1 MTNSGNKQS
10 YTWVPLA
17 LAAALVVGV
26 LIGSHFTTQ
35 RSNDLDRKLN
45 NVLGIISNEYVDNV
59 NMDSLVELSIPEILS
74 NLDPHSIYFSAKD
87 LQAAN
92 EELNG
97 SFSGIGIS
105 FQVMSDTINV
115 IEVIPGGPAEKVGI
129 LAGDKIITVNGKPF
143 VGKGLNPNTVKDHLR
158 GAKGSTVKLGI
169 RRNNSEKTIYFTVK
183 RGDIPVK
190 SVDAAY
196 MIEKNTGYV
205 KVNQFGRTTYDEF
218 ITALGNLKE
227 EGAKRYI
234 VDLRGNGGG
243 YMEMA
248 ILMAN
253 EFLPKDQLIVST
265 KGRYRRDDSQVWSDG
280 NGKYQ
285 DAELVVL
292 IDEFSASSSEIFA
305 GAIQDNDRGL
315 IVGCRSFGKGLVQ
328 KQFELPD
335 NSAIRLTIAR
345 YYTPSGR
352 CNQKDYKLGGI
363 DNYDNELA
371 TRFKNGELYSRDS
384 IKLDKSKMYKTA
396 HGRVVY
402 GGGGIIPDIF
412 VPVDTSGMS
421 SYFQAV
427 LNAGLMQQYALLYSE
442 QHRASLKAIKDYK
455 SLLRVLSDNETLLN
469 DFVNY
474 ASRNGVP
481 ARWYYIDQ
489 SRSLLL
495 TDIKAFIARDL
506 LGQDAF
512 YPILNRNDRTVEA
525 ALKAL
530 NRHEATFPIIDSN
543 LH

>member
-1 MTNSGNKQS
+1 
-10 YTWVPLA
+10 
-17 LAAALVVGV
+17 
-26 LIGSHFTTQ
+26 
-35 RSNDLDRKLN
+35 
-45 NVLGIISNEYVDNV
+45 
-59 NMDSLVELSIPEILS
+59 
-74 NLDPHSIYFSAKD
+74 
-87 LQAAN
+87 
-92 EELNG
+92 
-97 SFSGIGIS
+97 
-105 FQVMSDTINV
+105 
-115 IEVIPGGPAEKVGI
+115 
-129 LAGDKIITVNGKPF
+129 
-143 VGKGLNPNTVKDHLR
+143 
-158 GAKGSTVKLGI
+158 
-169 RRNNSEKTIYFTVK
+169 
-183 RGDIPVK
+183 
-190 SVDAAY
+190 

-218 ITALGNLKE
+218 ITALGNLKD

-285 DAELVVL
+285 DA
-292 IDEFSASSSEIFA
+292 SASSSEIFA

-352 CNQKDYKLGGI
+352 CIQKDYKLGGI
-363 DNYDNELA
+363 DN
-371 TRFKNGELYSRDS
+371 SRDS